1 MLCARKHKVRHLRI
15 SNVKVI
21 ISNFLV
27 LNTNYWITTWSFYH
41 SHTFFGNKTPSPLL
55 LATIVEPWLL
65 IKIKGFDF
73 GQWVKSIGKPNA
85 QLGCLVQKNIVILGS
100 WSVYLFILN
109 LFKYIYIY
117 FIMMYS
123 LSSYYKHTVYRQ
135 KNRQNRNSTNTF
147 VTSSLAFW
155 SICVQKP
162 IVCGLT

>member
-1 MLCARKHKVRHLRI
+1 MV
-15 SNVKVI
+15 
-21 ISNFLV
+21 FLP
-27 LNTNYWITTWSFYH
+27 LAH
-41 SHTFFGNKTPSPLL
+41 FFGNKTTCPVL

-117 FIMMYS
+117 LSFAFS
-123 LSSYYKHTVYRQ
+123 LFYYDVFSK
-135 KNRQNRNSTNTF
+135 
-147 VTSSLAFW
+147 
-155 SICVQKP
+155 
-162 IVCGLT
+162 